1 VGVPG
6 NNSSETQSLQ
16 LDGGVITGIS
26 GMSIIGVGAG
36 VDAGDDVGAG
46 VDAGD
51 DVGAGVDA
59 GDDVGD
65 GVTGDGVTGDGVT
78 GDGVTGDGV
87 THRGSFVTET
97 IPHGPAT

>member
-26 GMSIIGVGAG
+26 GMSIIG
-36 VDAGDDVGAG
+36 VGAG